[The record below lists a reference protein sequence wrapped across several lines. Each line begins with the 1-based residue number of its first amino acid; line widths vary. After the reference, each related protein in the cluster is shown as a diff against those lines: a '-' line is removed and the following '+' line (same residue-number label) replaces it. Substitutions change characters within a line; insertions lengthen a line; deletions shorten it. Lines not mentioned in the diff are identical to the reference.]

1 LKDTV
6 LVVNCLVLLILVGS
20 LSVIPAYGINR
31 YPQSIDS
38 HVVFTWSSS
47 FQLPRGQLPTTLSL
61 GLGIRASGLPN
72 KVIPNEH
79 FEIPVSVEPSTGTR
93 FSIGDYQI
101 DLDQLMPFALSNI
114 PQEIDL
120 KQFAVGITCA
130 VATVTLEGTDAGIVC
145 TIVREV
151 TRYVK
156 ISLLNQLV
164 VAGQVSGN
172 AVLKDSVLSTWFGK
186 SATFTLEVSSL
197 AQRGEQLVLSFV
209 SNWSVSLLVDFDPA
223 VYDYPVVGALF
234 RKMHDILHLP
244 WQPSLGSAQMSATPS
259 MTSLV
264 LIPDFQLSCPDREVT
279 LTQGQSSSLEVTATP
294 IDEFDQVISLILG
307 QVPQG
312 VEAHLQ
318 DSQILPQSSTV
329 VNLAV
334 SDSAPPGDYQIS
346 VDGSGGDKS
355 HQLLIAIHI
364 NERQSVPSPVGSTGT
379 GNGQDQTGLLYGLV
393 VAFIVAVGIAG
404 VVARPRKRGPP
415 EALSLRSQSR
425 FCCFCGTQIPMDSR
439 YCKNCGRDLT

>member
-1 LKDTV
+1 
-6 LVVNCLVLLILVGS
+6 
-20 LSVIPAYGINR
+20 
-31 YPQSIDS
+31 
-38 HVVFTWSSS
+38 
-47 FQLPRGQLPTTLSL
+47 
-61 GLGIRASGLPN
+61 
-72 KVIPNEH
+72 
-79 FEIPVSVEPSTGTR
+79 
-93 FSIGDYQI
+93 
-101 DLDQLMPFALSNI
+101 MPFALSNI

-130 VATVTLEGTDAGIVC
+130 VATMTLEGTDAGIVC

-151 TRYVK
+151 TQYVK

-164 VAGQVSGN
+164 VAGEVSPN
-172 AVLKDSVLSTWFGK
+172 AVLKDNVLSTWFGK
-186 SATFTLEVSSL
+186 SANFTLQVSSL

-223 VYDYPVVGALF
+223 VYDYPIVGALF
-234 RKMHDILHLP
+234 RKMHDLLHLP
-244 WQPSLGSAQMSATPS
+244 WQPSLGSAQISETPS

-264 LIPDFQLSCPDREVT
+264 IIPDFQLSCPDREVT
-279 LTQGQSSSLEVTATP
+279 LTQGQSSSLQVTATP

-329 VNLAV
+329 LNLAV

-346 VDGSGGDKS
+346 VTGSGGDKS
-355 HQLLIAIHI
+355 HQLLIAVHI
-364 NERQSVPSPVGSTGT
+364 NEKQSVSSPVGSAGT
-379 GNGQDQTGLLYGLV
+379 GNGQDQTELLYGLV
-393 VAFIVAVGIAG
+393 TVAFILAVAIAG
-404 VVARPRKRGPP
+404 VVARRRRRGPP
-415 EALSLRSQSR
+415 ETLSLRSQSG